1 MERAA
6 LLAEKLRA
14 DIASQIPAL
23 NTARS
28 MGPRVLVM
36 LRDASATAAA
46 SVTSRGRGAMP
57 GYWRAISASLS
68 PDRADAATFTPR
80 CARATATARPMPELA
95 PVIQAVRQAADMR
108 QTPSKPVH
116 RLHETR
122 DEPAEA
128 GGRFARHQAN
138 AVGARIGDGL
148 VLDGLV
154 EIGHVADTIPAG
166 GVMEGSPK
174 DEGELGARMAMLRQD
189 PPGGHLQEP

>member
-57 GYWRAISASLS
+57 GYWRAISASMS

-80 CARATATARPMPELA
+80 GARATAKALPMPELA
-95 PVIQAVRQAADMR
+95 PVIQAVRQGADMR
-108 QTPSKPVH
+108 QPSAMH
-116 RLHETR
+116 RLHERPIRARKRAGVSLATR
-122 DEPAEA
+122 QMQWGPGSAT
-128 GGRFARHQAN
+128 GRCSM
-138 AVGARIGDGL
+138 V
-148 VLDGLV
+148 
-154 EIGHVADTIPAG
+154 
-166 GVMEGSPK
+166 SS
-174 DEGELGARMAMLRQD
+174 
-189 PPGGHLQEP
+189 